1 MITIQNLDFS
11 YGKSPVIKNLNWQLE
26 TGKIHGLVGLNG
38 AGKSTLFNLIAGWL
52 KPSNGTIMYNE
63 IRLDRSIC
71 ALMETNPQ
79 FYPMIKGQEYLDV
92 FKLKNIQFD
101 ISAWNNI
108 FKLPLNEVVDNY
120 STGMKK
126 RLDLM
131 GILAM
136 NREILILDEPFN
148 GLDFEAVRL
157 VQQVLPLLA
166 SKGKTIIISSHI
178 AESLTAVCNSISLL
192 RNGEIGLQ
200 IRKDSFANLSEM
212 IDLHGGIKTEDFPL

>member
-38 AGKSTLFNLIAGWL
+38 AGKSTLFNLMAGWL
-52 KPSNGTIMYNE
+52 KPSKGTIMYNE
-63 IRLDRSIC
+63 ISLDRSIC
-71 ALMETNPQ
+71 AFMETNPQ

-92 FKLKNIQFD
+92 FKLKNNQFD

-157 VQQVLPLLA
+157 LQQVLPLLA
-166 SKGKTIIISSHI
+166 NRGKTIIISSHI
-178 AESLTAVCNSISLL
+178 TESLTAVCNSISLL
-192 RNGEIGLQ
+192 RNGEIGLKIDRELFGQ
-200 IRKDSFANLSEM
+200 ITEM
-212 IDLHGGIKTEDFPL
+212 IDFHGEIRTEEFPF

>member
-92 FKLKNIQFD
+92 FKLKNNQFD

>member
-178 AESLTAVCNSISLL
+178 AESLTAVCKSISLL